1 MRSEGG
7 SVVRTLV
14 SIDNVSSLNLSRKC
28 GYEIGDVW
36 NWYEM
41 HGTKGDRYHERI
53 VDMDLAGMQY
63 VDSWRLY

>member
-14 SIDNVSSLNLSRKC
+14 SIDNGPSLNLSRKC

-36 NWYEM
+36 NWYTVKEKFVNK
-41 HGTKGDRYHERI
+41 TQNFSQI
-53 VDMDLAGMQY
+53 
-63 VDSWRLY
+63 